1 MSTPTSSSRRT
12 TITTTML
19 LSIATS
25 LSFVMSAMP
34 SATATLS
41 PHAPAQTQQ
50 ANYASEEDDLP
61 PNFKRWRRT
70 QTQSRTADTGNNATD
85 LLADCTLSQLLNYGA
100 AAATNSGSTNSSN
113 CIPSNDFNNDAGLE
127 VDLLPFWLE
136 IGPVQIN
143 NNNSAAAA
151 SLSILRSTLEAY
163 LNATLL
169 LSQLN
174 EGFDDGTKFG
184 YVQLD
189 DVEFVGLVGVDLDEK
204 NDMAT
209 NAERRQST
217 EQQQSITVSITGGT
231 AFYLFGPGGIFFSS
245 VPSRNQLL
253 ERVIAL
259 IEMGVDDDDGNATT
273 NGGDGVVA
281 NEVGGTGEQLASIF
295 QTMLYQ
301 NEGIDLFRT
310 VQYVK
315 VVERGDDVTTTT
327 TTTTAT
333 SSTMVVSTGSSSAAE
348 ENAPVAA
355 PMETQDV
362 ESPTDLSIANGG
374 SGNNNGN
381 AASPTNTAT
390 GGNNPPTTY
399 PTTTKDVNKVLLGA
413 EATSNNN
420 QKDNKTIILASSI
433 TGLSL
438 LLIGA
443 ALLVKRRH
451 STRFSK
457 GPHDKKQDVSSE
469 VMSDLYGDHDTSQDG
484 DDLESQFG
492 GLSRYDSLNRQYV
505 VPRSS
510 SGGRGVSEIGAI
522 VAKSSRRG
530 EAKKPRGA
538 ANDEDVNGAESWS
551 LPVSCNDA
559 SPPLHS
565 SSAAAVPTTTASPST
580 PTNNSGRPPR
590 HNGATYSPR
599 DSYLMDES
607 VKDEEVGG
615 ANNVNHDDFDIAIHV
630 TANNMGTTSSS
641 DHEHRLGSNGVDV
654 DEDTASSASSGLPFN
669 IDPSYVISYH
679 DNKTGEETKQSSCT
693 ELPKLDDEDEVFGH
707 SILNNINQA
716 AQRERS
722 LTASDVN
729 ELKSNTSMEYS
740 ASDGVPHEDYV
751 QNNLVTKLEAMR
763 NVLQRYTSNVVSPSS
778 LPQRQSTSS
787 MSAPNL
793 ALHHP
798 TGDDVNITVVSN
810 ESYHRNTNINDN
822 TFPDLN
828 RTDSWNEVLSEVPMI
843 NGLHNG
849 WNSCIAACDPTT
861 SLKEFLKENAWNDD
875 NGDSDEYKN
884 AMQSRP
890 WNEKGGSVDNEL
902 NVSRELFGDK
912 ERGGVPR
919 TISPTYSN
927 QQSLLSDF
935 DTNDWDFG
943 DAEADA
949 NLLSEEDAFRVE

>member
-1 MSTPTSSSRRT
+1 
-12 TITTTML
+12 
-19 LSIATS
+19 
-25 LSFVMSAMP
+25 
-34 SATATLS
+34 
-41 PHAPAQTQQ
+41 
-50 ANYASEEDDLP
+50 
-61 PNFKRWRRT
+61 
-70 QTQSRTADTGNNATD
+70 
-85 LLADCTLSQLLNYGA
+85 
-100 AAATNSGSTNSSN
+100 
-113 CIPSNDFNNDAGLE
+113 
-127 VDLLPFWLE
+127 
-136 IGPVQIN
+136 
-143 NNNSAAAA
+143 
-151 SLSILRSTLEAY
+151 
-163 LNATLL
+163 
-169 LSQLN
+169 
-174 EGFDDGTKFG
+174 
-184 YVQLD
+184 
-189 DVEFVGLVGVDLDEK
+189 
-204 NDMAT
+204 
-209 NAERRQST
+209 
-217 EQQQSITVSITGGT
+217 
-231 AFYLFGPGGIFFSS
+231 
-245 VPSRNQLL
+245 
-253 ERVIAL
+253 
-259 IEMGVDDDDGNATT
+259 
-273 NGGDGVVA
+273 
-281 NEVGGTGEQLASIF
+281 
-295 QTMLYQ
+295 
-301 NEGIDLFRT
+301 
-310 VQYVK
+310 
-315 VVERGDDVTTTT
+315 
-327 TTTTAT
+327 
-333 SSTMVVSTGSSSAAE
+333 
-348 ENAPVAA
+348 
-355 PMETQDV
+355 
-362 ESPTDLSIANGG
+362 
-374 SGNNNGN
+374 
-381 AASPTNTAT
+381 
-390 GGNNPPTTY
+390 
-399 PTTTKDVNKVLLGA
+399 
-413 EATSNNN
+413 
-420 QKDNKTIILASSI
+420 
-433 TGLSL
+433 
-438 LLIGA
+438 
-443 ALLVKRRH
+443 
-451 STRFSK
+451 
-457 GPHDKKQDVSSE
+457 
-469 VMSDLYGDHDTSQDG
+469 
-484 DDLESQFG
+484 
-492 GLSRYDSLNRQYV
+492 
-505 VPRSS
+505 
-510 SGGRGVSEIGAI
+510 
-522 VAKSSRRG
+522 
-530 EAKKPRGA
+530 
-538 ANDEDVNGAESWS
+538 
-551 LPVSCNDA
+551 
-559 SPPLHS
+559 
-565 SSAAAVPTTTASPST
+565 
-580 PTNNSGRPPR
+580 
-590 HNGATYSPR
+590 
-599 DSYLMDES
+599 MDES

-641 DHEHRLGSNGVDV
+641 DHEHRLGSNGVVV

-740 ASDGVPHEDYV
+740 ASDGVTHEDYV

-778 LPQRQSTSS
+778 LPQRQSKSS

-810 ESYHRNTNINDN
+810 ESYHSNTNINDN